1 MLINRNLI
9 LKNIFYNVY
18 TFNPK
23 FNTIFYHHFFELKLR
38 FKYLVFSLLITFLT
52 CYHYCFEIIYIFTK
66 PFLYHIKYFIFT
78 DLTEAFYTSIEISFF
93 FSFYVIIPLFLYH
106 FWCFFVP
113 SRFKN
118 ERKKL
123 NFIIFVIFIFL
134 VLSIIIVYLILLPL
148 LYQFLVNFQLN
159 TNLLNIQLEARIQPY
174 VKLVCEIFVF
184 FTFFFQL
191 PLIFLWLIKLK
202 CIKINILVKNRIKIF
217 FMILIFASL
226 FSPPDVFSQFS
237 ITLFLI
243 FSLEALFILGFF
255 YKKQLALMKNKKIFS
270 KVEKFSTSEKK
281 FFFHKKKLK
290 NKITKKF

>member
-9 LKNIFYNVY
+9 LKNIFYNIY

-38 FKYLVFSLLITFLT
+38 LKYLIFSLLITFLT
-52 CYHYCFEIIYIFTK
+52 CYYYCFEIIYIFTK
-66 PFLYHIKYFIFT
+66 PFLCHIKYFIFT

-93 FSFYVIIPLFLYH
+93 FSFYVIIPLLLYQ

-113 SRFKN
+113 SKFKN

-134 VLSIIIVYLILLPL
+134 ALSIIIVYFILLPL
-148 LYQFLVNFQLN
+148 LYQFLLNFQLN
-159 TNLLNIQLEARIQPY
+159 TNLLNIQLEARIKPY
-174 VKLVCEIFVF
+174 LKLVCEIFVF

-202 CIKINILVKNRIKIF
+202 FIKINILAKNRTKIF
-217 FMILIFASL
+217 FIILIFSSL
-226 FSPPDVFSQFS
+226 FSPPDVFSQFT

-243 FSLEALFILGFF
+243 FSLEILFILGFF
-255 YKKQLALMKNKKIFS
+255 YKKTISLNEKQKIF
-270 KVEKFSTSEKK
+270 
-281 FFFHKKKLK
+281 FHEKKLK
-290 NKITKKF
+290 NKIIKKF